1 MIRKIGVLTSGG
13 DAPGMNAAIRGVT
26 RYATYKGLSVE
37 GICRGYDGL
46 IDKDS
51 TPLTRRAVG
60 AIIHRGGT
68 VLKTARSEAFMTK
81 AGQLK
86 ALDFLH
92 KKDVD
97 ALVVIGGDGSMQGA
111 RVLSTLGMPTVVIP
125 GTIDNDMPG
134 TEYAIGFDSA
144 VNTVRVAV
152 NKIRDSAFSHD
163 RVAFVEVM
171 GRHCG
176 AIALETGIACGAE
189 MVLIPEKHISMQTV
203 TDKLIESH
211 KQWKKNSIV
220 IVAEGAMHGA
230 DICNYVKEHAPELN
244 PNLTVIGY
252 LQRGGAPT
260 AYDAKMASLFS
271 QKAVETLLE
280 GRCDGVV
287 GLINNKVIITP
298 YEEVEKY
305 RFPIDENEYDL
316 VQALG
321 K

>member
-1 MIRKIGVLTSGG
+1 MIQKIGVLTSGG

-26 RYATYKGLSVE
+26 RYGTYKGLAVE

-51 TPLTRRAVG
+51 TPLNRRSVG

-68 VLKTARSEAFMTK
+68 VLKTARCEEFKTK
-81 AGQLK
+81 EGRLK
-86 ALDFLH
+86 ALEFLRS
-92 KKDVD
+92 KNVD
-97 ALVVIGGDGSMQGA
+97 ALVVIGGDGSMKGA
-111 RVLSTLGMPTVVIP
+111 QALSALGMPTVVIP

-134 TEYAIGFDSA
+134 TEYTLGFDTA
-144 VNTVRVAV
+144 VNTVLVAV

-171 GRHCG
+171 GRHAG
-176 AIALETGIACGAE
+176 FIALEVGISCGAE
-189 MVLIPEKHISMQTV
+189 MVLVPEKEVSMQTV
-203 TDKLIESH
+203 TDKLVESH
-211 KQWKKNSIV
+211 KQWKRNSIV
-220 IVAEGAMHGA
+220 IVAEGAMRGS
-230 DICNYVKEHAPELN
+230 DICNYVKEHQPDLN

-260 AYDAKMASLFS
+260 AYDAKMAGLFS
-271 QKAVETLLE
+271 QKAVETLLA
-280 GRCDGVV
+280 GRGDGVV
-287 GLINNKVIITP
+287 GLIDNKITVTP
-298 YEEVEKY
+298 YNEVDSC
-305 RFPIDENEYDL
+305 RFSIDENEYDL